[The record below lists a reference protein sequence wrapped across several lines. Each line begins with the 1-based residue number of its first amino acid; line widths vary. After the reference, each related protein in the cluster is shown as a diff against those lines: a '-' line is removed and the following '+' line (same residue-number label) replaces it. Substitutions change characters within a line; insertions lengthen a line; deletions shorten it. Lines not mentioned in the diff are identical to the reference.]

1 MDPKIQKLLNK
12 KTLTSSEVEKLF
24 AFLSQTAEGLQTA
37 LRHQNRAIRRL
48 ALHASHAK
56 PTVSEALAV
65 TNEVSSVEPEQAME
79 PAAEHVLEPA
89 DLPIVIPPT
98 IEIPRE
104 LFAMPVDPEVSWI
117 SETCGIHFP
126 TPSETLAQKFP
137 MFSSEVIDKTLADKG
152 SMEAAMR
159 SLAAKRARLAQKRQ
173 EDKPITV
180 SEPAVEAQN
189 ELG

>member
-1 MDPKIQKLLNK
+1 MDLKTQKLLQK
-12 KTLTSSEVEKLF
+12 KTLTTAEVTALF
-24 AFLSQTAEGLQTA
+24 AVLSQTPEGLQTA

-56 PTVSEALAV
+56 PAV
-65 TNEVSSVEPEQAME
+65 VADASAAANEVSGVEPEPIVE
-79 PAAEHVLEPA
+79 SVLEPT

-104 LFAMPVDPEVSWI
+104 LFTMSVDPEVSWI

-137 MFSSEVIDKTLADKG
+137 MFSSEVIDKTLNEKG

-173 EDKPITV
+173 EDKPITI
-180 SEPAVEAQN
+180 SEPAVETQN

>member
-1 MDPKIQKLLNK
+1 MDLKTQKLLQK
-12 KTLTSSEVEKLF
+12 KTLTTTEVTALF
-24 AFLSQTAEGLQTA
+24 AVLSQTPEGLQTA

-48 ALHASHAK
+48 ALHAVHAK
-56 PTVSEALAV
+56 PSVVSEALAI
-65 TNEVSSVEPEQAME
+65 NETSAAPE
-79 PAAEHVLEPA
+79 PATELVTESILEPA

-137 MFSSEVIDKTLADKG
+137 MFSSEVIGKTLNEKG
-152 SMEAAMR
+152 SVEAAMR

-173 EDKPITV
+173 EDKPITI
-180 SEPAVEAQN
+180 SELAVET
-189 ELG
+189 